1 MDILQAIILG
11 IVQGATEFIPISSS
25 GHLVLAREVFG
36 WEDPGVIFDI
46 FLHLGT
52 LVAVLIYFRR
62 DWLKIIRGLIGK
74 SGDKRTAI
82 NLVIATLPAF
92 VIGFLLNDYINSIF
106 RHALWVSTFL
116 IIVGLIFISAEK
128 FANHKI
134 IKKDL
139 NKSSWKDA
147 LIIGLAQALAL
158 LPGMSRSGIT
168 IAAGMFRSLKRT
180 EATRFSFL
188 MASIAILG
196 ASIFGSF
203 KAIQD
208 GGYLGSFWPEIVVGS
223 LVAAIIGYISIK
235 YLMKFL
241 SRHKLYVFAVYLICL
256 GVIIFAVQ
264 WIY

>member
-1 MDILQAIILG
+1 MNILQAIILG

-62 DWLKIIRGLIGK
+62 DWLKIGK
-74 SGDKRTAI
+74 DLLGKTGDKRMAI

-92 VIGFLLNDYINSIF
+92 VLGFLLNDYINSIF

-128 FANHKI
+128 FASHRI
-134 IKKDL
+134 IKKGSD
-139 NKSSWKDA
+139 KIGWKDA

-196 ASIFGSF
+196 ASIFGSL
-203 KAIQD
+203 KAVQD
-208 GGYLGSFWPEIVVGS
+208 GGYLGSYWPEI
-223 LVAAIIGYISIK
+223 IIGSTIAALVGYLSIK

-256 GVIIFAVQ
+256 GVIIFAMQ

>member
-1 MDILQAIILG
+1 MNIIQAIILG

-25 GHLVLAREVFG
+25 GHLVLTREVFG

-52 LVAVLIYFRR
+52 LLAVLIYFRR
-62 DWLKIIRGLIGK
+62 DWLKIIKDLFSK
-74 SGDKRTAI
+74 SGDKRIAI
-82 NLVIATLPAF
+82 NLVVATLPAF
-92 VIGFLLNDYINSIF
+92 VLGFLFNDYINSIF

-116 IIVGLIFISAEK
+116 IIVGLFFLSAEK

-139 NKSSWKDA
+139 GKITWKDA
-147 LIIGLAQALAL
+147 LLIGLAQALAL
-158 LPGMSRSGIT
+158 LPGVSRSGVT

-196 ASIFGSF
+196 ASIFGSLE
-203 KAIQD
+203 AMRD
-208 GGYLGSFWPEIVVGS
+208 GGYMGNYWLEIVIGALIAA
-223 LVAAIIGYISIK
+223 LVGYISIK

-241 SRHKLYVFAVYLICL
+241 SQHKLHLFAIYLICL

>member
-1 MDILQAIILG
+1 MNILQAVVLG
-11 IVQGATEFIPISSS
+11 LVQGATEFIPISSS

-36 WEDPGVIFDI
+36 WEDPGVVFDI

-52 LVAVLIYFRR
+52 LAAVLIYFRR
-62 DWLKIIRGLIGK
+62 DWLKIIKDLFGR

-82 NLVIATLPAF
+82 NLVVATLPAF
-92 VIGFLLNDYINSIF
+92 ILGFLFNDYINSIF

-128 FANHKI
+128 FASHKI

-139 NKSSWKDA
+139 DKVSWKDA
-147 LIIGLAQALAL
+147 LLIGLVQALAL
-158 LPGMSRSGIT
+158 LPGVSRSGIT

-203 KAIQD
+203 AAMQD
-208 GGYLGSFWPEIVVGS
+208 EGYLSGFWPEIVIGS
-223 LVAAIIGYISIK
+223 IIAAIVGYLSIK

-241 SRHKLYVFAVYLICL
+241 SQHKLYIFAAYLICL

>member
-1 MDILQAIILG
+1 MNILQAIILG
-11 IVQGATEFIPISSS
+11 LVQGATEFIPISSS
-25 GHLVLAREVFG
+25 GHLVLTREVFG

-62 DWLKIIRGLIGK
+62 DWLKIIHDLLDK
-74 SGDKRTAI
+74 TGDRKTAL
-82 NLVIATLPAF
+82 NLLVATLPAF
-92 VIGFLLNDYINSIF
+92 ILGFLLNDYINSIF

-139 NKSSWKDA
+139 GKIGWKDA

-158 LPGMSRSGIT
+158 LPGVSRSGVT

-188 MASIAILG
+188 MATIAILG
-196 ASIFGSF
+196 ASIFGSL

-208 GGYLGSFWPEIVVGS
+208 SDHLGGFWPEIIIGS
-223 LVAAIIGYISIK
+223 IVAALVGYLSIK

-241 SRHKLYVFAVYLICL
+241 SQHKLHVFAAYLICL